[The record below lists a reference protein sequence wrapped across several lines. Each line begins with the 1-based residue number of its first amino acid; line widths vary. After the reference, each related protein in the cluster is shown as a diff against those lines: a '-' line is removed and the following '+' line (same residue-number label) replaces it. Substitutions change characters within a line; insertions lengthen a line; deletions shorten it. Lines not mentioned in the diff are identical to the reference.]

1 MDGALAIAT
10 YDAERGHL
18 AFYADSYRGGESYRN
33 PSSLTIGT
41 TRTTRW
47 VPMVDENGGET
58 GDFEQRAV
66 RAYRTYLVPHP
77 GELDAEFNIR
87 RSLAAYINV
96 ISMIVDAYTDA
107 VTGHVVRDLGALGG
121 ALGNTN
127 GRGRGWAAHVQ
138 EVARW
143 TAVYGYFAT
152 VIDAPKVNPAQ
163 NRAEEERLRVGLRA
177 TLVHPTA
184 IAWVCIDH
192 DGAVVEFA
200 FVDQPQ
206 VAEAVAPATQV
217 VRFWRYT
224 TETWEV
230 HELAVDVARG
240 WGWCRGSLNEKT
252 RKDGGPLAP
261 GLRGRCPVVFSFF
274 REDTTIRFPRGT
286 SLICDAADL
295 ARQIYNELSWVEEI
309 HRKTS
314 FPFLAVPEPDAA
326 GDLDPKTRKQIG
338 PDKALGYN
346 GKAGSPE
353 WVQPSAESTQELRN
367 HIVFLVMIAFR
378 TTGLE
383 VTADQ
388 GSPTQSGVA
397 LRIRSRDFES
407 RCTRFADNME
417 AYERQCFDLARAI
430 LTSATAEPALTYSK
444 RFVLPD
450 STEALDG
457 ALKLLEK
464 IAPELGTEGKLAII
478 RQALDSAM
486 SLSDE
491 QMAKVLDEI
500 RARMEK
506 PSEAPQ
512 KELFAYDY
520 DAGIVYVDE
529 ARATKGLAPLAD
541 GKGQVPVSQWK
552 AQTTALAV
560 SPPSKPPPPASAPE
574 AT

>member
-77 GELDAEFNIR
+77 GELDAEFTIR

-261 GLRGRCPVVFSFF
+261 GLRGRCPVVSS
-274 REDTTIRFPRGT
+274 RHLTHLRRRGPGE
-286 SLICDAADL
+286 ADL
-295 ARQIYNELSWVEEI
+295 QR
-309 HRKTS
+309 
-314 FPFLAVPEPDAA
+314 
-326 GDLDPKTRKQIG
+326 
-338 PDKALGYN
+338 AL
-346 GKAGSPE
+346 
-353 WVQPSAESTQELRN
+353 
-367 HIVFLVMIAFR
+367 
-378 TTGLE
+378 
-383 VTADQ
+383 
-388 GSPTQSGVA
+388 
-397 LRIRSRDFES
+397 
-407 RCTRFADNME
+407 
-417 AYERQCFDLARAI
+417 
-430 LTSATAEPALTYSK
+430 
-444 RFVLPD
+444 
-450 STEALDG
+450 
-457 ALKLLEK
+457 
-464 IAPELGTEGKLAII
+464 
-478 RQALDSAM
+478 
-486 SLSDE
+486 
-491 QMAKVLDEI
+491 
-500 RARMEK
+500 
-506 PSEAPQ
+506 
-512 KELFAYDY
+512 
-520 DAGIVYVDE
+520 VD
-529 ARATKGLAPLAD
+529 
-541 GKGQVPVSQWK
+541 
-552 AQTTALAV
+552 
-560 SPPSKPPPPASAPE
+560 
-574 AT
+574 